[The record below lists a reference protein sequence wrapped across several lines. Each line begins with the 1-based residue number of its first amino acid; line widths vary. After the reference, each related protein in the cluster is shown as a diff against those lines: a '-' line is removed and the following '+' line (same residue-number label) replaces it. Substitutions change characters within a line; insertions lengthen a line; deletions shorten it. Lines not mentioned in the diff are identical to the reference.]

1 MIPETPSIAKPLSD
15 FCRARIVRLAWV
27 VAVLAALVAIGT
39 AFNPAFN
46 SPENGLAILRAAAM
60 SGIVAMG
67 ATFITLSG
75 RFFSLALGQTAMFAG
90 VLMAVLM
97 SSGGLPFGVAVAAT
111 LIVIMALGALQGA
124 IIAMGA
130 NPIITT
136 LGAGALLA
144 GLAGLATGG
153 KNVPIDSQVVA
164 WIGNGRILGVP
175 TQTWAFLVAVA
186 VAWWVINKTRFGRE
200 TILIGANRATAAAS
214 GLNVGRTTVL
224 VFIIAS
230 LAAAMMGVFEAA
242 QFNKARVMGFGAVD
256 FDVIAA
262 VLIGGT
268 AIQGGRGSP
277 LQTALGAV
285 FIATVQNY
293 MLLLAWSSGART
305 MVTGA
310 LILII
315 VVGFHLAG
323 RKKGA

>member
-1 MIPETPSIAKPLSD
+1 MIRTLLILA
-15 FCRARIVRLAWV
+15 IVV
-27 VAVLAALVAIGT
+27 VLTALGGW
-39 AFNPAFN
+39 FNPAFL

-97 SSGGLPFGVAVAAT
+97 AQGLPFGLAIALMLVAVT
-111 LIVIMALGALQGA
+111 ALGALQGA
-124 IIAMGA
+124 IISMGA

-153 KNVPIDSQVVA
+153 RNIAIESAAVE

-175 TQTWAFLVAVA
+175 TQTWAFLVSVA

-200 TILIGANRATAAAS
+200 TILVGANRATAGAS
-214 GLNVGRTTVL
+214 GLKVSRVTIL

-230 LAAAMMGVFEAA
+230 LAAALMGVFEAA
-242 QFNKARVMGFGAVD
+242 QFSKARVMGFGAVD

-268 AIQGGRGSP
+268 AIQGGKGSP
-277 LQTALGAV
+277 FRTALGAV
-285 FIATVQNY
+285 FIATIQNY
-293 MLLLAWSSGART
+293 MLLLAWSSGTRT
-305 MVTGA
+305 LITGGFIV
-310 LILII
+310 LI
-315 VVGFHLAG
+315 VAGFHIAG
-323 RKKGA
+323 RRKGA

>member
-1 MIPETPSIAKPLSD
+1 MSDTAIPAGPLRSPAAAAL
-15 FCRARIVRLAWV
+15 AR
-27 VAVLAALVAIGT
+27 AVLAAGLVLTLAALGGY
-39 AFNPAFN
+39 FNPAFL

-97 SSGGLPFGVAVAAT
+97 AWGLPFGLALAAMLAV
-111 LIVIMALGALQGA
+111 IVCLGAVQGA
-124 IIAMGA
+124 IISMGA

-144 GLAGLATGG
+144 GLAGLFTGG
-153 KNVPIDSQVVA
+153 RNVAIDSAALA

-175 TQTWAFLVAVA
+175 TQTWAFVAAVA
-186 VAWWVINKTRFGRE
+186 VAWWVLNKTRFGRE
-200 TILIGANRATAAAS
+200 TIFLGANRATAGAS
-214 GLNVGRTTVL
+214 GIGVTKVTVL
-224 VFIIAS
+224 VFVIAS

-242 QFNKARVMGFGAVD
+242 QFSKARVAGFGAVD

-277 LQTALGAV
+277 LRTALGAV
-285 FIATVQNY
+285 FIATLQNY
-293 MLLLAWSSGART
+293 MLLLAWSSGVRT
-305 MVTGA
+305 LVTGVFIV
-310 LILII
+310 LI
-315 VVGFHLAG
+315 VAGFHVAA
-323 RKKGA
+323 RRKGA

>member
-1 MIPETPSIAKPLSD
+1 MSDTAILTRTMQNPKNRPLLRLIAITVTL
-15 FCRARIVRLAWV
+15 V
-27 VAVLAALVAIGT
+27 ALVALGGY
-39 AFNPAFN
+39 FNPAFL

-97 SSGGLPFGVAVAAT
+97 ASGLPFGIAV
-111 LIVIMALGALQGA
+111 IVMLLAIAVVGAVQGCV
-124 IIAMGA
+124 ISMGA

-144 GLAGLATGG
+144 GLAGLVTGG
-153 KNVPIDSQVVA
+153 KNVPIESEVVA

-200 TILIGANRATAAAS
+200 TVLIGANRATASAS
-214 GLNVGRTTVL
+214 GIGVSRVTIL

-230 LAAAMMGVFEAA
+230 LAAAMMGVFEAS
-242 QFNKARVMGFGAVD
+242 QFSKARVTGFGALD

-268 AIQGGRGSP
+268 AIQGGKGSP
-277 LQTALGAV
+277 FRTAIGAV
-285 FIATVQNY
+285 FIATIQNY
-293 MLLLAWSSGART
+293 MLLLAWSSGVRT
-305 MVTGA
+305 LITGA
-310 LILII
+310 FIVLI
-315 VVGFHLAG
+315 VAGFHIAG
-323 RKKGA
+323 RRKGA

>member
-1 MIPETPSIAKPLSD
+1 MTGISST
-15 FCRARIVRLAWV
+15 ARLERTHRRKQVTRVAGLAAGFV
-27 VAVLAALVAIGT
+27 VLVAVGAY
-39 AFNPAFN
+39 FNPAFLT
-46 SPENGLAILRAAAM
+46 PQNGLAILRAAAM

-90 VLMAVLM
+90 VLVAVLM
-97 SSGGLPFGVAVAAT
+97 AWGLPFGPALFLT
-111 LIVIMALGALQGA
+111 LVCLAALGALQGA

-153 KNVPIDSQVVA
+153 KNVPIESTVVA
-164 WIGNGRILGVP
+164 WIGNGRLLSVP
-175 TQTWAFLVAVA
+175 TQTWAFLISVAVT
-186 VAWWVINKTRFGRE
+186 WWIINKSRLGRE

-214 GLNVGRTTVL
+214 GINVARVTIV

-242 QFNKARVMGFGAVD
+242 QFSKARVMGFGAVD

-262 VLIGGT
+262 VLVGGV

-277 LQTALGAV
+277 LQTAIGAV

-305 MVTGA
+305 LITGA
-310 LILII
+310 FILVI

-323 RKKGA
+323 RK